1 MFKNKDCLKKKAGTQ
16 TFLKFE
22 YIAHLNV
29 RQYLLATKLKKA
41 FRALICLTF
50 YSTGKVVRPPHFLS
64 SESCSFVKQFVII
77 SLICKLQ

>member
-29 RQYLLATKLKKA
+29 RQYLLATKLKK
-41 FRALICLTF
+41 
-50 YSTGKVVRPPHFLS
+50 
-64 SESCSFVKQFVII
+64 VKITPLEHLFA
-77 SLICKLQ
+77 